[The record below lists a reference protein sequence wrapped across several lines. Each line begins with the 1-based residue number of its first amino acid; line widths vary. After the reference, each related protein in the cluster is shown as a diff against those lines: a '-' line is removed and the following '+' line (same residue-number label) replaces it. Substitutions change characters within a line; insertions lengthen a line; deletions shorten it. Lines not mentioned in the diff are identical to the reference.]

1 MPQKYFI
8 KTFGCQQNV
17 ADSERIASFYESRG
31 FVAAESESEADT
43 IVINTCV
50 IRERAAE
57 KVYGLV
63 RNLEPL
69 REKKPE
75 LSIVITGC
83 LIGAASRE
91 PSGKMMKALRKRLL
105 TSTKSA
111 EADGKITPHVQ
122 LLPLEE
128 VGFEYAPKRSVAKL
142 ASIPIS
148 SGCNNFCTYC
158 IVPFSRGKERSR
170 PFEEII
176 TEAEEA
182 IRNGAEEVVLLG
194 QNVNSYG
201 ADLLAGKLTS
211 LGHSEQSEES
221 PSIKEG
227 ILRQAQ
233 DDNIYYTLPDG
244 TKIKPVMVKHLNR
257 HRIPTIFPQL
267 LERVAQIEGVKKLQ
281 FMSSNPW
288 DFSEELINVIARNEN
303 IDRTIHLPVQSG
315 STAILKAMN
324 RWYTREEYLA
334 LIDRIKAK
342 IPEVRFTT
350 DIIVGFPGETL
361 EDFEQTLDLVRRV
374 KFDQA
379 FSAWYS
385 PRPGTKGAQLTD
397 DVPFL
402 EKKRRHRVLDD
413 LVWRGIDKQCY

>member
-1 MPQKYFI
+1 MPQNYFI

-31 FVAAESESEADT
+31 FVVAANEAEADT

-69 REKKPE
+69 RVAKPD

-91 PSGKMMKALRKRLL
+91 PSGKMMKALRARV
-105 TSTKSA
+105 
-111 EADGKITPHVQ
+111 PHVQ

-128 VGFEYAPKRSVAKL
+128 VGFEYTPKRSVAKL

-148 SGCNNFCTYC
+148 NGCNNFCTYC
-158 IVPFSRGKERSR
+158 IVPFSRGQERSR
-170 PFEEII
+170 AFEEIVA
-176 TEAEEA
+176 EAEEA
-182 IRNGAEEVVLLG
+182 IRNGAEEIILLG

-201 ADLLAGKLTS
+201 ADLLAGKLSADET
-211 LGHSEQSEES
+211 H
-221 PSIKEG
+221 
-227 ILRQAQ
+227 
-233 DDNIYYTLPDG
+233 TLPDG
-244 TKIKPVMVKHLNR
+244 TTIKPVMVKHLNR
-257 HRIPTIFPQL
+257 HRIPTLFPYL
-267 LERVAQIEGVKKLQ
+267 LERVAQIDGVKKLQ
-281 FMSSNPW
+281 FISSNPW
-288 DFSEELINVIARNEN
+288 DFSDELIDVIARNEN
-303 IDRTIHLPVQSG
+303 IDRLIHLPVQSG
-315 STAILKAMN
+315 STNVLKAMN

-342 IPEVRFTT
+342 VPGVRFTT

-374 KFDQA
+374 KFEQA

-385 PRPGTKGAQLTD
+385 PRPGTKGAQLND

-413 LVWRGIDKQCY
+413 LVWRGIDTKERTCYQ